1 MFGIGA
7 VLRWVLLLAAAT
19 VGSWAGRV
27 AAARLYG
34 EPVDPLLQL
43 DRRTLLEQ
51 DVAPGFLAAE
61 VFGRNLGMGAA
72 GQVALAALA
81 SAASAVA
88 TGPWVS
94 GPEVG
99 VHHGGTEGSERLEIG
114 D

>member
-1 MFGIGA
+1 MVGVGV

-34 EPVDPLLQL
+34 EPVDPLLQV
-43 DRRTLLEQ
+43 DRRMLLEQ

-61 VFGRNLGMGAA
+61 VFGRNLGLGTA
-72 GQVALAALA
+72 GQAALAMLA

-94 GPEVG
+94 GPG
-99 VHHGGTEGSERLEIG
+99 SMMHPGGTEGTER